1 MIVQVFEMYSD
12 DCESNDYEEGELIRV
27 GKDASSAS
35 YAILDDPDQ
44 DREESERCGELTP
57 GGEYVF
63 RDGKLMGRVDDEWV
77 DWEAE
82 ELVMSQSWGRS
93 NW

>member
-1 MIVQVFEMYSD
+1 MIVQVFEMYAF
-12 DCESNDYEEGELIRV
+12 DCDCNDYEEGEQIWV
-27 GKDASSAS
+27 GEDAVSAS

-44 DREESERCGELTP
+44 DPEDSERRGDLTP

-63 RDGKLMGRVDDEWV
+63 RDGKLMGRLDGRWV

-82 ELVMSQSWGRS
+82 EF
-93 NW
+93 

>member
-1 MIVQVFEMYSD
+1 MGD
-12 DCESNDYEEGELIRV
+12 GAK
-27 GKDASSAS
+27 GAS

-44 DREESERCGELTP
+44 DPEDSERRGELSP

-63 RDGKLMGRVDDEWV
+63 RDGKLMVRVDDEWV

-82 ELVMSQSWGRS
+82 EF
-93 NW
+93 

>member
-1 MIVQVFEMYSD
+1 MIRD
-12 DCESNDYEEGELIRV
+12 
-27 GKDASSAS
+27 GKDAARAS

-44 DREESERCGELTP
+44 NPDDAERCGELSP

-63 RDGKLMGRVDDEWV
+63 RDGKLMGRVDGRWV

-82 ELVMSQSWGRS
+82 EF
-93 NW
+93 

>member
-12 DCESNDYEEGELIRV
+12 DCDCNDYEEGEMIRV
-27 GKDASSAS
+27 GKDAVQAS

-44 DREESERCGELTP
+44 DPEESERRGELTP

-63 RDGKLMGRVDDEWV
+63 REGRLMGRVDGRWV
-77 DWEAE
+77 DWEAKE
-82 ELVMSQSWGRS
+82 F
-93 NW
+93 

>member
-1 MIVQVFEMYSD
+1 MIVQVFEMYSY
-12 DCESNDYEEGELIRV
+12 DCDCNDYEEGELIRV
-27 GKDASSAS
+27 GKDAVQAS

-44 DREESERCGELTP
+44 NPDDAERCGELTP

-77 DWEAE
+77 DWESE
-82 ELVMSQSWGRS
+82 EF
-93 NW
+93 

>member
-1 MIVQVFEMYSD
+1 MIVQVFEMCSD
-12 DCESNDYEEGELIRV
+12 DCDSNDYEEGEMIRV
-27 GKDASSAS
+27 GKDAASAS

-44 DREESERCGELTP
+44 DPEDAERCGELTP

-63 RDGKLMGRVDDEWV
+63 RDGRLMGRVGGRWG

-82 ELVMSQSWGRS
+82 EF
-93 NW
+93 

>member
-1 MIVQVFEMYSD
+1 M
-12 DCESNDYEEGELIRV
+12 
-27 GKDASSAS
+27 SAS

-44 DREESERCGELTP
+44 DPEDSERCGELTP

-63 RDGKLMGRVDDEWV
+63 RNGRLMGRVGGRWV

-82 ELVMSQSWGRS
+82 EF
-93 NW
+93 